1 MSITAN
7 KWRHLRWRCL
17 IRRCFL
23 IAKLSMKRRAWAAIV
38 KHTRPRVF
46 APQHGFLS
54 WSRTSHDSRNRVELW
69 GVMIHIESWAKSNIH
84 EKMTPMFDLAQ
95 DSIWFMTPHSPTL
108 FLVSWEVH
116 DHDRK
121 PCCAANT
128 LGHICREGRN
138 ARCRTKLSYVSRY
151 IYTSIQGSGQPH
163 SHSPVT
169 QVIQLISRPMC
180 LFPPIAAAG
189 LLGPDIVLLWALFP
203 DLLGL

>member
-1 MSITAN
+1 MPPESPLIELDCGESWFILSLEPNQTYVSSF
-7 KWRHLRWRCL
+7 HVCL
-17 IRRCFL
+17 IWL
-23 IAKLSMKRRAWAAIV
+23 K
-38 KHTRPRVF
+38 T
-46 APQHGFLS
+46 QY
-54 WSRTSHDSRNRVELW
+54 
-69 GVMIHIESWAKSNIH
+69 ESWLL
-84 EKMTPMFDLAQ
+84 TVQLY
-95 DSIWFMTPHSPTL
+95 
-108 FLVSWEVH
+108 FLCHGEVR

-151 IYTSIQGSGQPH
+151 IYTSIQGSGQLH